1 MLSVSLPTVDAYH
14 AVSLSPITVVARVLA
29 SQLTSPSRIPSATAS
44 TAGKAN
50 HSNGY
55 SKKTVLTETSK
66 IDIKI
71 MRFNFTITEG
81 FTRRWDISVRWP
93 SRKNG
98 SPIKKGSPRNRSAK
112 GGR

>member
-1 MLSVSLPTVDAYH
+1 MLSASLPTVDAYH

-44 TAGKAN
+44 AGKAN
-50 HSNGY
+50 HRNGY